1 MRQRLTWVVFST
13 AVIMLTAIFHTG
25 KLSATAASGFTP
37 TTIAKGSN
45 VGAFDVS
52 NRVVLPSTSGRD
64 EEDRDVW
71 VSKQKTKGA
80 SDLYVQSNVWLPGG
94 TTGWH
99 SHPGHSLIV
108 VTAGT
113 ITDYESDD
121 PTCSP
126 KVYTQGMSF
135 VDEGGSHAHV
145 IRNEGTDVA
154 QTIAVQL
161 VPAGGARRI
170 DVVTVPANCPI
181 SIQ

>member
-1 MRQRLTWVVFST
+1 MRQRLTWVAFT
-13 AVIMLTAIFHTG
+13 AAVIMLTAIFHTG
-25 KLSATAASGFTP
+25 KVSATAASGFIP
-37 TTIAKGSN
+37 TTMAKGAN

-52 NRVVLPSTSGRD
+52 NRVVLPGTSER
-64 EEDRDVW
+64 EDREVW
-71 VSKQKTKGA
+71 VSKQKTRGA
-80 SDLYVQSNVWLPGG
+80 SDLYVQSNVWQPGG

-170 DVVTVPANCPI
+170 DVATVPANCPI

>member
-1 MRQRLTWVVFST
+1 MRQRLTWVVLST
-13 AVIMLTAIFHTG
+13 AVMMLTAIFHAG

-37 TTIAKGSN
+37 TTIAKGTS
-45 VGAFDVS
+45 VGEFDVS
-52 NRVVLPSTSGRD
+52 NRVVLPSTSGR
-64 EEDRDVW
+64 EDRDVW

-80 SDLYVQSNVWLPGG
+80 SDLYVQSNVWQPGG

-121 PTCSP
+121 PACSP

-161 VPAGGARRI
+161 VPAGGVRRI
-170 DVVTVPANCPI
+170 DVATVPANCPI